1 MRLFVLAHKRL
12 RRGAWRCLES
22 FRSFFKKKG
31 KKSGGKE
38 TQKKYGD
45 RTRKKKLIKET
56 NVCTYVSM
64 SSMYIVTREG
74 RDPIYISYVSTI
86 KVEKC
91 EKSGSKNN
99 RVCVSMGRGVELIF
113 S

>member
-38 TQKKYGD
+38 TQKKV
-45 RTRKKKLIKET
+45 RRSNEKKKINKR
-56 NVCTYVSM
+56 N
-64 SSMYIVTREG
+64 
-74 RDPIYISYVSTI
+74 
-86 KVEKC
+86 
-91 EKSGSKNN
+91 
-99 RVCVSMGRGVELIF
+99 
-113 S
+113 